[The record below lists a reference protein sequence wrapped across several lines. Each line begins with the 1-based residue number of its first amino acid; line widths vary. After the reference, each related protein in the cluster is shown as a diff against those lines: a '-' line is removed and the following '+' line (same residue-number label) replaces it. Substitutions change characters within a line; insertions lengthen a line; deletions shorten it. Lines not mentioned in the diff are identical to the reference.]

1 MQFSPLMHFVEAR
14 PTPLP
19 HLAIFADAEE
29 LQRSD
34 DNISSR
40 SSTGQHVAMGGAIL
54 LTALLFARGLR

>member
-40 SSTGQHVAMGGAIL
+40 ALTGQYVAMGGAIL

>member
-1 MQFSPLMHFVEAR
+1 MQFSPLMHFVEA
-14 PTPLP
+14 PPIPLP
-19 HLAIFADAEE
+19 HLVMFADAEE

-40 SSTGQHVAMGGAIL
+40 SLTGQNVAMGGAIL